1 MDPISLWQA
10 FIETGAPEFY
20 LMYNQARKAELTNV
34 FDGQGTGHQ
43 SNQIQ

>member
-20 LMYNQARKAELTNV
+20 LMYNQARKAELNHV
-34 FDGQGTGHQ
+34 SDGSGTGHQ